1 MYIFVYIYIYTISMY
16 RQDVQLAKQMFH
28 QQRLAHN
35 ALGRGSEGN
44 ENELSIC
51 AAATNRLPLMHRMA
65 ERMLSTHVR
74 PRYGLDEQGMKLY

>member
-1 MYIFVYIYIYTISMY
+1 MYVCIYYFY
-16 RQDVQLAKQMFH
+16 VLARCPAREAGVTSATE
-28 QQRLAHN
+28 RLAHN

-65 ERMLSTHVR
+65 ERMLSTPVR
-74 PRYGLDEQGMKLY
+74 RRYGLDEQGMKLY